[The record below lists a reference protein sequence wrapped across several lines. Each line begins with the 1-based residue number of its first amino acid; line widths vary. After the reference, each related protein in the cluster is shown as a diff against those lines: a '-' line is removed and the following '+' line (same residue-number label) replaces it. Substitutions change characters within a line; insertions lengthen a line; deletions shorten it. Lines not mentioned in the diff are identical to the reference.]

1 MRFDGWDLSTYKT
14 KPLASYNQR
23 IKGGTLNNLVL
34 YLIALIEDK
43 RWQQLLEACVP
54 LLKKSQDFLYD
65 LLPYV
70 VYYSLRFGPAG
81 NELSS

>member
-1 MRFDGWDLSTYKT
+1 LTRGPGEASLDVSTENIKLKNELLAKSIMRFDGWDLSQYKT

-43 RWQQLLEACVP
+43 RW
-54 LLKKSQDFLYD
+54 
-65 LLPYV
+65 
-70 VYYSLRFGPAG
+70 
-81 NELSS
+81 